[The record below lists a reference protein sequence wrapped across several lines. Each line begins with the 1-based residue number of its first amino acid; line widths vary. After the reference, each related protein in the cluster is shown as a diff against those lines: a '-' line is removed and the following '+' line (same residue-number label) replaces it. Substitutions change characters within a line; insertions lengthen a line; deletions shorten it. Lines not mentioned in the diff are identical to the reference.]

1 MNYAK
6 ELAKRGVNVVLMS
19 NEEEQL
25 HEVSKE
31 LGKSLILEPL
41 FQDPAVAFLVYI
53 NIISILKDL
62 CNVTGLHVFV
72 FYYHFRNI
80 F

>member
-31 LGKSLILEPL
+31 IGKYLILEPL
-41 FQDPAVAFLVYI
+41 FQDRAALYFWY
-53 NIISILKDL
+53 NIISIFKEI
-62 CNVTGLHVFV
+62 CNLTGYMFLS
-72 FYYHFRNI
+72 YHFRNI